1 MVKSLTARGIKMRK
15 LIVVAVVLG
24 LSQFWS
30 NGTNAAN
37 LLERDGAYEVNW
49 STGKVRFYG
58 VGQWAKNEDSM
69 RAAEQRAWADGL
81 QLAERNLP
89 IILSNRL
96 GHGHK
101 ITNEKLSKLAQ
112 ATVSVSTT
120 YFGDHRVKVILE
132 VPLEKILPQLVAAID
147 QNISNIKSSALV
159 IQLPQGS
166 KPSAI
171 VRIVDESGRELANS
185 AALAGAGAP
194 VVRWYK
200 TDAPSIRSA
209 SGEDFPVISGVS
221 KERGV
226 IQISSAAWK
235 PGFQSA
241 LASGAAA
248 IVVR

>member
-1 MVKSLTARGIKMRK
+1 MKK
-15 LIVVAVVLG
+15 LITVAVVLG

-30 NGTNAAN
+30 NASNAAN
-37 LLERDGAYEVNW
+37 FLERDGAYEINW

-58 VGQWAKNEDSM
+58 VAQSAKSEDSM

-89 IILSNRL
+89 SVLSNRL

-101 ITNEKLSKLAQ
+101 IASEKLSKLAQ

-120 YFGDHRVKVILE
+120 YFGDSRVKVILE
-132 VPLEKILPQLVAAID
+132 APLEKILPQLVVASD
-147 QNISNIKSSALV
+147 QNISNIKSAGVV
-159 IQLPQGS
+159 IQLPQGA

-171 VRIVDESGRELANS
+171 VRIVDENGRELANS

-194 VVRWYK
+194 VVKWYK
-200 TDAPSIRSA
+200 TAAPTTRAA
-209 SGEDFPVISGVS
+209 SGEDLPLISGVS

-226 IQISSAAWK
+226 IQIASSTWNS
-235 PGFQSA
+235 GFQAA
-241 LASGAAA
+241 LASGTAA